1 MFCVRVVKFRFKFLK
16 KKALLVKN
24 NQRTVFLIIN
34 YGVVIAIETLE
45 KIVKIKHFLNKKKD
59 SFILIKWRFK
69 GQTLWSYPN
78 SPFNQGIEIRP
89 NYK

>member
-59 SFILIKWRFK
+59 SFILIK
-69 GQTLWSYPN
+69 
-78 SPFNQGIEIRP
+78 
-89 NYK
+89 